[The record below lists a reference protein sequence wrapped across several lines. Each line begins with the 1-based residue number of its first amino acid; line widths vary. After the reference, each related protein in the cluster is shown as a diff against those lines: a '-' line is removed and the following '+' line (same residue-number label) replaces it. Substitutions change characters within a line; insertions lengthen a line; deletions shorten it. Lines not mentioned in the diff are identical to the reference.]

1 METLCLK
8 LKRVKLR
15 NLRGRGMSKRVDI
28 TSVTEQYGAIG
39 KKFLLEARDVEF
51 IFYQTLCTF
60 FDASDVAIESE
71 GVRINGKYRNIRFDD
86 FGKIINN
93 FNIECN
99 NRSFY
104 KKESYV
110 LSFFA
115 TNNNVV
121 YGKIVDRDSYSYTFQ
136 PMLSK
141 GSELRYVSPIKIER
155 DGEMIPEYISML
167 PIEIYPASIKRN
179 EKKNLFGFSAKIL
192 TKRTA
197 EVHLKRVSKKLEK
210 EFSVLTQIVFKSHDH
225 KKDVLYLKDVSK
237 SRKLHYAIV
246 KYYMKYFGMFGV
258 KTVIDTK
265 IVRK

>member
-1 METLCLK
+1 
-8 LKRVKLR
+8 
-15 NLRGRGMSKRVDI
+15 MSKRVDI
-28 TSVTEQYGAIG
+28 TSVTEQYGAIAD
-39 KKFLLEARDVEF
+39 KFLLEARDVEF

-60 FDASDVAIESE
+60 FDSSDVAIESE
-71 GVRINGKYRNIRFDD
+71 GVRINGKYRNIRHAD
-86 FGKIINN
+86 FGKIISN

-115 TNNNVV
+115 ANNNVV

-141 GSELRYVSPIKIER
+141 DSKLRYVAPIRIER
-155 DGEMIPEYISML
+155 DGEMIPGYISTL
-167 PIEIYPASIKRN
+167 PIEIYPASIRRN
-179 EKKNLFGFSAKIL
+179 EKKNLLSFNAKIL

-197 EVHLKRVSKKLEK
+197 DVHLKRVTKKLEK
-210 EFSVLTQIVFKSHDH
+210 EFGVLAQVVFKNYDF
-225 KKDVLYLKDVSK
+225 KKDTLYLKDVSK
-237 SRKLHYAIV
+237 NRKLHYAIV

>member
-1 METLCLK
+1 
-8 LKRVKLR
+8 
-15 NLRGRGMSKRVDI
+15 MSRRVDI
-28 TSVTEQYGAIG
+28 TGVTEQYGAIA

-51 IFYQTLCTF
+51 IFYQTLCAF
-60 FDASDVAIESE
+60 FDASDVTIESE

-110 LSFFA
+110 LGFFA
-115 TNNNVV
+115 ANNNVV
-121 YGKIVDRDSYSYTFQ
+121 YGKIVERDSYSYTFQ

-141 GSELRYVSPIKIER
+141 DSELRYVAPIRIER
-155 DGEMIPEYISML
+155 DGEKIPDYISML
-167 PIEIYPASIKRN
+167 PIEIYPASIRRN
-179 EKKNLFGFSAKIL
+179 EKRNLFSFTAKIL

-197 EVHLKRVSKKLEK
+197 EVHLVRISKKLEK
-210 EFSVLTQIVFKSHDH
+210 EFGVLTQITFKSHDH
-225 KKDVLYLKDVSK
+225 RKGILFLKDTSK
-237 SRKLHYAIV
+237 NRKLHYAII

-265 IVRK
+265 IVRR